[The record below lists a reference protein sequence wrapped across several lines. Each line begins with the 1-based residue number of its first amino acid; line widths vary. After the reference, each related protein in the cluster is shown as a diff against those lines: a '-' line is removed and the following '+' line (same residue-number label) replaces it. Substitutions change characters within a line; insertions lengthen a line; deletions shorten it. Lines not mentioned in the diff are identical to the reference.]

1 MTAVHSWDAMQLD
14 INNFWVNFESFTLT
28 GNRLV
33 PEPLFP
39 KEMNANTSRFLSP
52 YVRDFFY
59 VTAVTP

>member
-1 MTAVHSWDAMQLD
+1 MQLD
-14 INNFWVNFESFTLT
+14 INNFWVNFESFTPTGDTLT
-28 GNRLV
+28 

-39 KEMNANTSRFLSP
+39 KEMSANTGRFLAP